1 MSLTDAAVDITVTVR
16 EDNTVAVRTVS
27 GRDDTVAKTLTGTSL
42 SSAAPKLLL
51 TSVYAL
57 CPQAHLAAWEAA
69 SARYETDRRRA
80 RPHPCQ
86 RAWACGRVQRV

>member
-27 GRDDTVAKTLTGTSL
+27 GRDDTVAKTLTGTSV

-51 TSVYAL
+51 SSVYAL
-57 CPQAHLAAWEAA
+57 CPQAHLAAWG
-69 SARYETDRRRA
+69 
-80 RPHPCQ
+80 RPLPGCRQ
-86 RAWACGRVQRV
+86 GNA